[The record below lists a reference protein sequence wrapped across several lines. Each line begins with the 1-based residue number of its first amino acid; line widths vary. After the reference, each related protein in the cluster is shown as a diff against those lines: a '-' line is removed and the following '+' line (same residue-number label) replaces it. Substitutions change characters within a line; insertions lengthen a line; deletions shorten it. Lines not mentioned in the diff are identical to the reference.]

1 MKHFVNSLIVCLGG
15 CILFMM
21 FSCEVEATASAN
33 VVVEGSNPTPLP
45 HQINRWLSTD
55 WIGDEITMFITDNP
69 KDIQFLC
76 ISGKLISIEMNDCF
90 VSKYYTS
97 YSSSISSSFYRIDG
111 RITPLHVGKTYLHI
125 QDSLFDTLISVK
137 ILAEFYT
144 YTEPQIDFDD
154 TEDSVNT
161 KLHELFGHCTYY
173 SDSHYYQIGDSRC
186 RYNLYVNYS
195 EDGVVDNYIV
205 ELYQGVESAELT
217 GYINERYYK
226 TTASV
231 GGLPVYIK
239 AHNNEYPSISDAT
252 VVVIPDLTAHKVKYQ
267 NPLTYSN

>member
-1 MKHFVNSLIVCLGG
+1 MNKFIKYLFYVIGSCL
-15 CILFMM
+15 LLMTT
-21 FSCEVEATASAN
+21 SCEKESL
-33 VVVEGSNPTPLP
+33 S
-45 HQINRWLSTD
+45 HQINKWLSSD
-55 WIGDEITMFITDNP
+55 LEGDEITMFITDSP
-69 KDIQFLC
+69 KSIQFRSASKSLY
-76 ISGKLISIEMNDCF
+76 IETDDNF
-90 VSKYYTS
+90 
-97 YSSSISSSFYRIDG
+97 ISFYSWTTKTIVGNICTQDG
-111 RITPLHVGKTYLHI
+111 LITPSHVGSTYLHI
-125 QDSLFDTLISVK
+125 HDSLHNDTIIRVK
-137 ILAEFYT
+137 IIGEFYT
-144 YTEPQIDFDD
+144 YTEPAIDFDD

-161 KLHELFGHCTYY
+161 KLHELFGHFTYY

-195 EDGVVDNYIV
+195 DDGVVDNYIV
-205 ELYQGVESAELT
+205 ELYQGVESDELT

-267 NPLTYSN
+267 NPLTYGN